1 MVVESQELH
10 SLNFF
15 IMENSKTNYS
25 SSWLFPMRSSAFQG
39 DSPSITLRIFYC
51 ASFTAQAPRA
61 NAMRMLWRILK
72 RIPATYVFFFIYI
85 SQSIDGLLFFNKQRF
100 TFHFIFLM
108 HQIIPLKKLKGMKE
122 RSQSKERKIT
132 AQSVHEGWQRPT
144 QGLLQPSIPWGLN
157 ISQVFF
163 LFFFFCLFFSTFIFL
178 TSSNY
183 KVYCKPIEEQ
193 ARFIIH
199 IPVWA

>member
-51 ASFTAQAPRA
+51 AGTTGECYANVMANSRA
-61 NAMRMLWRILK
+61 HSCNIRI
-72 RIPATYVFFFIYI
+72 FFIYI

-144 QGLLQPSIPWGLN
+144 RGLLQPSIPWGLN

-163 LFFFFCLFFSTFIFL
+163 LLVFFFCFFQLLYSLPPATTRCIV
-178 TSSNY
+178 N
-183 KVYCKPIEEQ
+183 
-193 ARFIIH
+193 R
-199 IPVWA
+199 